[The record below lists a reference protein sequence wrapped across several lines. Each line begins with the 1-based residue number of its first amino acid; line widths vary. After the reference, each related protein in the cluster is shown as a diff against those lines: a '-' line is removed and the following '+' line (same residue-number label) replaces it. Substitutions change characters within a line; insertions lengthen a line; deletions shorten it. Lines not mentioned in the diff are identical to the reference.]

1 MKDTAVYGLST
12 ILVRLLNWLMT
23 IVYVRGLPGTADCGN
38 RTNLEGWTAVAIQQ

>member
-23 IVYVRGLPGTADCGN
+23 IVYGRALPTS
-38 RTNLEGWTAVAIQQ
+38 AI